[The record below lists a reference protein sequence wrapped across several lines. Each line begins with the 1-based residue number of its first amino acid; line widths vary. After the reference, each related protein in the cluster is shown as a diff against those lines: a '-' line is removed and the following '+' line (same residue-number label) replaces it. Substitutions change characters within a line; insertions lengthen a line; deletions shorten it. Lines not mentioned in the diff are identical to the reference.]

1 MIHRLWLSAACLI
14 LLWLTALLCGGAS
27 LPLDTT
33 VLDWL
38 HPENRDGAV
47 DLAWAI
53 SWLGDGAV
61 LIPIAAV
68 SAVFLMARR
77 RGGDALALIAATAS
91 VRLLVTVQKDWFGHA
106 RPGVLHWTPESSS
119 GFPSGHAANS
129 FITWVALA
137 MLFGGSRRAVAAAVM
152 LSALV
157 GVSRIVLGV
166 HWPTDVI
173 GGWALGALAALILW
187 RGRIRLARPA
197 PAP

>member
-1 MIHRLWLSAACLI
+1 MRRTLLPVLALI
-14 LLWLTALLCGGAS
+14 LLWLTALLCGGVS
-27 LPLDTT
+27 FPLDTT

-38 HPENRDGAV
+38 HPVDRDGIV

-53 SWLGDGAV
+53 TWLGDGVV
-61 LIPIAAV
+61 LIPVAAM
-68 SAVFLMARR
+68 AAAFLVARR
-77 RGGDALALIAATAS
+77 RGGDALALIATTAA

-106 RPGVLHWTPESSS
+106 RPDVLQWMPESSS

-137 MLFGGSRRAVAAAVM
+137 MLLSGSRGAIAAAVM

-157 GVSRIVLGV
+157 GASRVVLGV

-173 GGWALGALAALILW
+173 GGWALGALAALVLW
-187 RGRIRLARPA
+187 HNRIRLARSVPT
-197 PAP
+197 P